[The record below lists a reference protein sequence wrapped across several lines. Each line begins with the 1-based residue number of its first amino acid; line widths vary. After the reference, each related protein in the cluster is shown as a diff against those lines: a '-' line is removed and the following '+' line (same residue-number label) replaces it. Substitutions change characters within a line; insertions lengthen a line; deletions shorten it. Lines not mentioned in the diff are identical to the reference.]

1 MRYDIESI
9 EKRKNTERILR
20 RFVDILLTI
29 VIYNIVLVTI
39 SAMNNIEQIS
49 FFKHKAYII
58 TTNSMEPSINAGD
71 VIVVKEVNEEDL
83 KVKDVITFKKGES
96 KITHRISSIVKRDNK
111 NVFITKGDN
120 NNVEDTEG
128 VIYENVLG
136 KQVLR
141 IPYIGKIIS
150 ALNNQIVFLV
160 FIFILLILYFLK
172 IVTEERKE
180 NRREKKI
187 EEIEKNGKK

>member
-83 KVKDVITFKKGES
+83 KVKDVITFKKCES

-187 EEIEKNGKK
+187 

>member
-150 ALNNQIVFLV
+150 VLNNQIVFLV